1 MLTVLC
7 LYMLILFM
15 QCASSDVRKHFVGI
29 LRGHARHDIWYNSA
43 LIELLMTTCTCI
55 CIIVEK
61 SATRI
66 CSGISATDVEL
77 TDEELMNHLGNMC
90 LDQPTSRL
98 LKRQS
103 LPAMKLHSAGVP
115 VSTKSARGQ
124 PKGTSQSQ
132 RNDVIM
138 NVNQPKTFLQ
148 SPPATDKGSRTAS
161 ISAVQISLPVASTPT
176 TSTASSTDT

>member
-1 MLTVLC
+1 M
-7 LYMLILFM
+7 Y
-15 QCASSDVRKHFVGI
+15 
-29 LRGHARHDIWYNSA
+29 AR
-43 LIELLMTTCTCI
+43 TCTCL
-55 CIIVEK
+55 IIVEK

-66 CSGISATDVEL
+66 WSGISATDVEL
-77 TDEELMNHLGNMC
+77 TDEELMNDLGNMC

-138 NVNQPKTFLQ
+138 NVNQSKTFLQ